1 MKPVRKGHVLA
12 LLALLALV
20 FLGSGCEAINARREI
35 KEANRLYKD
44 GKFEEAAKRYES
56 ALAVDPSLAFAHH
69 NLGITYFKMFRAGDE
84 TPENKAIATKATDHL
99 AKYLETFPNDLQIR
113 DMMTRI
119 WIDSS
124 DYPKALAYWKKE
136 HEIDPKNPDVI
147 EKIAGIN
154 FKAGDWEEA
163 IRWYQKEAD
172 ESADPAGKLAGY
184 LNIAKVSSAKLRNTD
199 APLELEQRMRIAD
212 LGIAALQ
219 KAEVIDSKNM
229 DIESSFGAIFEKR
242 AVTHGASWAAAI
254 DRASMLTHRLR
265 WVVLKKEADAAAA
278 AANPPPPAAAPAGKT
293 GG

>member
-1 MKPVRKGHVLA
+1 VAFP
-12 LLALLALV
+12 
-20 FLGSGCEAINARREI
+20 
-35 KEANRLYKD
+35 KD
-44 GKFEEAAKRYES
+44 
-56 ALAVDPSLAFAHH
+56 LP
-69 NLGITYFKMFRAGDE
+69 
-84 TPENKAIATKATDHL
+84 
-99 AKYLETFPNDLQIR
+99 IR

-124 DYPKALAYWKKE
+124 DYPKALAYWKQE
-136 HEIDPKNPDVI
+136 HELDPKNHDVI

-172 ESADPAGKLAGY
+172 DSAEPAVRLAGF

-199 APLELEQRMRIAD
+199 VPMAPDDRIRIAD

-219 KAEVIDSKNM
+219 KATAIDGKNM
-229 DIESSFGAIFEKR
+229 EIESAFGAIFEKR

-278 AANPPPPAAAPAGKT
+278 AANPPPPAGAAPAGTT